1 LNSKTILIPGCTG
14 IFYCFADNMSTTA
27 TLQTFFI
34 NQLPVELFVPADS
47 TNVSGVNSLYWAKVW
62 PSAIGLCYFLQDNK
76 QHIQDKKVME
86 LAAGLGLPSVFTAS
100 YAQHI
105 FSSDIEPA
113 AVALLQQTFQHH
125 QFQQASCRVLDWNN
139 IETVAI
145 PDTLLL
151 SDINYEPGQF
161 DNILVVIKHFLD
173 NSTTII
179 LSTPQRL
186 MAKDFISQLLP
197 WCRQQAEVMV
207 MQDAT
212 ETAISVFVLK
222 K

>member
-1 LNSKTILIPGCTG
+1 LNSAILIPAGTG
-14 IFYCFADNMSTTA
+14 IFYCFAGNMSTTA

-34 NQLPVELFVPADS
+34 NQTPVELFVPVDS
-47 TNVSGVNSLYWAKVW
+47 ANATGVNSPYWAKVW
-62 PSAIGLCYFLQDNK
+62 PSAIGLCHFLQENML
-76 QHIQDKKVME
+76 HIQDKKVME
-86 LAAGLGLPSVFTAS
+86 LAAGLGLPSVFTAN
-100 YAQHI
+100 YAQQI

-113 AVALLQQTFQHH
+113 AVAFLEQTFRHH
-125 QFQQASCRVLDWNN
+125 QFQLASCQVLDWNN
-139 IETVAI
+139 AATMTI

-161 DNILVVIKHFLD
+161 DNLLSIIQHFLD
-173 NSTTII
+173 QGATII

-197 WCRQQAEVMV
+197 WCRQQTEVMV
-207 MQDAT
+207 TQDAIQ
-212 ETAISVFVLK
+212 TAISVFVLK